1 MRGAKTQRGWH
12 AFPHGELRCVNAAPL
27 APAKLRR
34 YSPDADEESGG
45 HPAKQEDQVMAK
57 TEVSTSNPKPAARPR
72 DVFSAMRD
80 EMERMF
86 ERVENGWPRWPTVF
100 KRDSEVVV
108 PELDVSENTN
118 AITVEAELPGVEEK
132 DVSVTLANGVLT
144 IKGEKKSEKEE
155 KGDNYYLAE
164 RSFGSFERSIRLPD
178 TVDEAKVEA
187 KFDKGVLKVTAAK
200 KPEAVKAERKIEIKK
215 S

>member
-1 MRGAKTQRGWH
+1 
-12 AFPHGELRCVNAAPL
+12 
-27 APAKLRR
+27 
-34 YSPDADEESGG
+34 
-45 HPAKQEDQVMAK
+45 MAK
-57 TEVSTSNPKPAARPR
+57 TDVGTSQSSPVSRPR

-86 ERVENGWPRWPTVF
+86 ERAEHGWPRWPAVF
-100 KRDSEVVV
+100 KRDGDSMV
-108 PELDVSENTN
+108 PELDVRENTN
-118 AITVEAELPGVEEK
+118 AVTVEAELPGVDEK
-132 DVSVTLANGVLT
+132 DVTVTLANGVLT

-155 KGDNYYLAE
+155 KSDNYYLAE

-178 TVDEAKVEA
+178 TVDDAKIEA